1 LNKLFM
7 ISIFLLQGEDIM
19 VGRTD
24 PLYGGQPYTEQ
35 SRPCGHP
42 GHRIRFPESFFT
54 DWNGTRAAW
63 GGRPGKV
70 LAREWAKL
78 RYGVFD
84 EHGYAGDPLYPVY
97 HQVGDL
103 VLPTATTNAM
113 VRGHW
118 IYGNG
123 TRACDPT
130 EEAGACFFQ
139 PEGPNEP
146 LNCSLGYLAGL
157 ASVRGWCEPAQLAS
171 QPLSP
176 TKHNV
181 LCGGRPLLEVIRSHP
196 DFPVAAGAGIPG
208 GEAAAS
214 SILGHEL
221 RETEFDLVR
230 QPPPEYVIL
239 VETSSGMAGVWKWVR
254 KALQNLVRFE
264 MADNARVAIVT
275 FAKEARLEQN
285 LAVLTSERVRIRV
298 ADAIPDSPKKLSR
311 YEDRCV
317 SCAIKTAMDEVL
329 RNREAGGHLIIIS
342 QGDAA
347 TLSASEAAMV
357 AEYDKYYNVRISS
370 VLVPQRKTGG
380 GRDVTLSFYAEI
392 AARSGGRSLTL
403 TDTGAGLALLSDL
416 ILSLREVVSVDS
428 AVLVTV
434 HSHESVRPEGTVT
447 TEGQFLIDST
457 LGRETRFGV
466 FVDDD
471 EDHRIKAIRFLDA
484 ETGKA
489 FGPYTKM
496 SSDYDI
502 INYKTI
508 NFGGP
513 GDQPPFEEVGFLNIY
528 IFAILVKKTY
538 MGLVFYLTAY
548 RNFTIFQWI

>member
-1 LNKLFM
+1 
-7 ISIFLLQGEDIM
+7 
-19 VGRTD
+19 
-24 PLYGGQPYTEQ
+24 
-35 SRPCGHP
+35 
-42 GHRIRFPESFFT
+42 
-54 DWNGTRAAW
+54 
-63 GGRPGKV
+63 
-70 LAREWAKL
+70 
-78 RYGVFD
+78 
-84 EHGYAGDPLYPVY
+84 
-97 HQVGDL
+97 
-103 VLPTATTNAM
+103 
-113 VRGHW
+113 
-118 IYGNG
+118 
-123 TRACDPT
+123 
-130 EEAGACFFQ
+130 
-139 PEGPNEP
+139 
-146 LNCSLGYLAGL
+146 
-157 ASVRGWCEPAQLAS
+157 
-171 QPLSP
+171 
-176 TKHNV
+176 

-214 SILGHEL
+214 TMLGHEL

-317 SCAIKTAMDEVL
+317 SCAIKVAMDEVL

-370 VLVPQRKTGG
+370 VLVPQRRTAGGG
-380 GRDVTLSFYAEI
+380 GRDGGTISFYAEI

-428 AVLVTV
+428 TVPVTV
-434 HSHESVRPEGTVT
+434 HSRESVRPEGTVT

-484 ETGKA
+484 ETGKT

-513 GDQPPFEEVGFLNIY
+513 GDQPPFEEVSFVKYFFLQ
-528 IFAILVKKTY
+528 
-538 MGLVFYLTAY
+538 YL
-548 RNFTIFQWI
+548 

>member
-1 LNKLFM
+1 
-7 ISIFLLQGEDIM
+7 M

-24 PLYGGQPYTEQ
+24 PIYGSQPYTEQ
-35 SRPCGHP
+35 SRPCGQP
-42 GHRIRFPESFFT
+42 GDRIRLSESFFT
-54 DWNGTRAAW
+54 DWNSTRATW
-63 GGRPGKV
+63 GGRPGKL

-84 EHGYAGDPLYPVY
+84 EHGFADDPLYPAY

-113 VRGHW
+113 VRGNW
-118 IYGNG
+118 VYANG
-123 TRACDPT
+123 SRACDPT
-130 EEAGACFFQ
+130 EEMATAAGGVRSACFFR
-139 PEGPNEP
+139 PEGPNEQVS
-146 LNCSLGYLAGL
+146 CSLGYLPEL
-157 ASVRGWCEPAQLAS
+157 ASVRSWCEPAQLVS

-181 LCGGRPLLEVIRSHP
+181 LCGGRSVLQVIRGHP
-196 DFPVAAGAGIPG
+196 DFAKASTVASGDVAANI
-208 GEAAAS
+208 
-214 SILGHEL
+214 GHEL
-221 RETEFDLVR
+221 RETEFDVVR

-311 YEDRCV
+311 YEERCAN
-317 SCAIKTAMDEVL
+317 CAIQVAMDQVL
-329 RNREAGGHLIIIS
+329 RNREDGGHLIIIS

-347 TLSASEAAMV
+347 TLSPSDAAMV

-370 VLVPQRKTGG
+370 VLIPPRRTADGG
-380 GRDVTLSFYAEI
+380 GRQTLDFYAEM

-403 TDTGAGLALLSDL
+403 TDTGVGLALLADL

-428 AVLVTV
+428 PVPITV
-434 HSHESVRPEGTVT
+434 HSLESARLEGTVT
-447 TEGQFLIDST
+447 SSGHFLIDST
-457 LGRETRFGV
+457 LGRDTRFGV
-466 FVDDD
+466 FVEDD
-471 EDHRIKAIRFLDA
+471 EEHRIKAVRFLD
-484 ETGKA
+484 ETGKT

-508 NFGGP
+508 NFGP
-513 GDQPPFEEVGFLNIY
+513 GDQPPFEEVHAFQCFGSRSAF
-528 IFAILVKKTY
+528 KKAAQIRIRIKRC
-538 MGLVFYLTAY
+538 GSG
-548 RNFTIFQWI
+548 IKK